1 MKRITFEKE
10 DYAKIKGIV
19 GRYRKIDENLTNIQT
34 QLERLDKERA
44 HLFESLDTTRAEEEA
59 FFENIKEKYGDGK
72 FDLLTNEYVIYES
85 NES

>member
-1 MKRITFEKE
+1 MKRITFEKA

-19 GRYRKIDENLTNIQT
+19 GRYRKIDENLTSIQT

-44 HLFESLDTTRAEEEA
+44 HLFESLDSTRAEEEA
-59 FFENIKEKYGDGK
+59 FFESIKKKYGDGK

>member
-1 MKRITFEKE
+1 MKRITFERE
-10 DYAKIKGIV
+10 DYTKIQGIV

-44 HLFESLDTTRAEEEA
+44 HLFESLDSTRAEEEA
-59 FFENIKEKYGDGK
+59 FFENIKQKYGDGK

>member
-1 MKRITFEKE
+1 MKRITFEKA
-10 DYAKIKGIV
+10 DYKKIQGIV
-19 GRYRKIDENLTNIQT
+19 KKYRKIDENLTSIQA

-44 HLFESLDTTRAEEEA
+44 HLFDSLDSTRAEEEA
-59 FFENIKEKYGDGK
+59 FFENIKQKYGDGK